1 MESNGF
7 GSPVSILFSR
17 LRTSSLKMDIFP
29 PLTLRHRHLSF
40 RASGTA
46 RNIMLVAPFRLVT
59 QGESHADELPVF
71 DLVDDRQGEVFVR
84 QAHAAVGRDDG
95 VLETRAVVPRAHP
108 WREIARRRRDVR

>member
-1 MESNGF
+1 
-7 GSPVSILFSR
+7 
-17 LRTSSLKMDIFP
+17 
-29 PLTLRHRHLSF
+29 
-40 RASGTA
+40 
-46 RNIMLVAPFRLVT
+46 MLVAPFRLVT

-108 WREIARRRRDVR
+108 WREIARRRRVNRVARMRKAHSKGGCPVVAGAGMLYLTRADPTRAPNTP